1 MIRHISSVTMS
12 LNPERLR
19 KLTENYVAS
28 NTKIKT
34 ALGLDRMPVDARD
47 GLARTIKSFQNK

>member
-1 MIRHISSVTMS
+1 MP

-28 NTKIKT
+28 NDKIKS
-34 ALGLDRMPVDARD
+34 ALGIDRMPVDARD
-47 GLARTIKSFQNK
+47 GLVRTIKSFQEK